1 MKGKFHTK
9 HGFTMIEIMVVIV
22 ILGVLAGI
30 GAPKLIGYS
39 EKVKEKADLMKLYYL
54 RDALHKALIVNG
66 EALYNSSYLSS
77 GNEEDNEKNLKKLKS
92 ALSSESGVALFVIEM
107 KGGAAMNVQSQHDYA
122 NKSANMCQLIGD
134 AGTWYEAL
142 KEARFDGVAEIV
154 AYRLQTKDNGG
165 IKKSIK
171 ENGRPTSFTVVE
183 DGSNY
188 RTYPNAPMF
197 ISKELNYGKAAG
209 LNAITSQGSGK
220 SANKTNYRL
229 TMSVQWTGGNESS
242 HSVEVALLPNGGKM
256 RTKST
261 GRGSAFL
268 TDRGTCFSTYGDIGC
283 ADYKY

>member
-1 MKGKFHTK
+1 MKGNFHLK
-9 HGFTMIEIMVVIV
+9 RGFTMIEVMVVIV
-22 ILGVLAGI
+22 ILGVLSGVAV
-30 GAPKLIGYS
+30 PKVMGYT
-39 EKVKEKADLMKLYYL
+39 EKTKEKADLMKLFYL
-54 RDALHKALIVNG
+54 RDALNKAIILNG
-66 EALYNSSYLSS
+66 NALYNSPYLSS
-77 GNEEDNEKNLKKLKS
+77 GKDSTNQKNQDNLKKL
-92 ALSSESGVALFVIEM
+92 LENESGVTLFVIEM